1 MVLALLFLAV
11 LGRVFFKGYGFFIN
25 QQITDQKKVLADQT
39 KIENSYKLLT
49 GYNKLQ
55 AVKSLESKQ
64 SDVPWS
70 DHINKVIQ
78 MLEDIKSVQS
88 SNGDSI
94 VLSDFKVDLNKIS
107 LKGQVSSLA
116 LLYYSNPQQKVVSLL
131 DRFSQLDF
139 IKDIRIQTY
148 DKVADTG
155 GFEFVLE
162 ANVINDGNSK

>member
-1 MVLALLFLAV
+1 MLGILVISV
-11 LGRVFFKGYGFFIN
+11 LGFVFFKVYGFFIN
-25 QQITDQKKVLADQT
+25 QTIKDQQAVLADQVKMT
-39 KIENSYKLLT
+39 DAYKLLT

-55 AVKSLESKQ
+55 AVKSLETQ
-64 SDVPWS
+64 QADIPWS

-78 MLEDIKSVQS
+78 MLEDLKSVQGGS
-88 SNGDSI
+88 TDTI

-107 LKGQVSSLA
+107 LKGQVSNLM
-116 LLYYSNPQQKVVSLL
+116 LLYYSNSKQNVVSLL

-155 GFEFVLE
+155 TFEFVLE
-162 ANVINDGNSK
+162 ANVVNDGNTK

>member
-1 MVLALLFLAV
+1 MLAILIIAV
-11 LGRVFFKGYGFFIN
+11 LGLVFFKVYGFFIN
-25 QQITDQKKVLADQT
+25 QHIADQQAVLADQV
-39 KIENSYKLLT
+39 KVEASYKLLT

-55 AVKSLESKQ
+55 AVKSLETQ
-64 SDVPWS
+64 QADIPRS

-78 MLEDIKSVQS
+78 MLENLKSVQGGS
-88 SNGDSI
+88 TDTI

-107 LKGQVSSLA
+107 LKGQVSSLL
-116 LLYYSNPQQKVVSLL
+116 LLYYSNPQKNIVSLL

-148 DKVADTG
+148 DKMADTG

-162 ANVINDGNSK
+162 ANVVNDGNTK

>member
-1 MVLALLFLAV
+1 MLWLLILAV
-11 LGRVFFKGYGFFIN
+11 LGFVFFKVYGFFIN
-25 QQITDQKKVLADQT
+25 QTIKDQQVVLAEQVKMTDA
-39 KIENSYKLLT
+39 YKLLT

-55 AVKSLESKQ
+55 AVKSLETQ
-64 SDVPWS
+64 QADIPRS

-78 MLEDIKSVQS
+78 MLEDLKSVQ
-88 SNGDSI
+88 GGTDTI

-107 LKGQVSSLA
+107 LKGQVSNLM
-116 LLYYSNPQQKVVSLL
+116 LLYYSNPKQNVVSLL

-155 GFEFVLE
+155 SFEFVLE
-162 ANVINDGNSK
+162 ANVVNDGNTK

>member
-1 MVLALLFLAV
+1 MILAALILAV
-11 LGRVFFKGYGFFIN
+11 LGLIFFKGYGFFIN
-25 QQITDQKKVLADQT
+25 QQIADQNKVLADQV
-39 KIENSYKLLT
+39 KIESSYKLLT

-64 SDVPWS
+64 SDIPWS

-78 MLEDIKSVQS
+78 MLENIKSVQS
-88 SNGDSI
+88 SNADSI

-107 LKGQVSSLA
+107 LKGQVSNLL
-116 LLYYSNPQQKVVSLL
+116 LLYYSNPKQNVVSLL

-155 GFEFVLE
+155 TFEFVLE
-162 ANVINDGNSK
+162 ANVINDGNTK

>member
-1 MVLALLFLAV
+1 MLAVLVIAV

-39 KIENSYKLLT
+39 KIEDSYKLLT

-64 SDVPWS
+64 SDIPWS

-78 MLEDIKSVQS
+78 MLENIKSVQS
-88 SNGDSI
+88 NNSI

-116 LLYYSNPQQKVVSLL
+116 LLYYSNPQQKVVGLL

-155 GFEFVLE
+155 VFEFVLE

>member
-1 MVLALLFLAV
+1 MLGILVISV
-11 LGRVFFKGYGFFIN
+11 LGFVFFKVYGFFIN
-25 QQITDQKKVLADQT
+25 QNIKDQQVVLAEQVKMTDA
-39 KIENSYKLLT
+39 YKLLT

-55 AVKSLESKQ
+55 AVKSLETQ
-64 SDVPWS
+64 QADIPWS

-78 MLEDIKSVQS
+78 MLEDLKSVQ
-88 SNGDSI
+88 GGTDTI

-107 LKGQVSSLA
+107 LKGQVSNLM
-116 LLYYSNPQQKVVSLL
+116 LLYYSNPKQNVVSLL

-155 GFEFVLE
+155 SFEFVLE
-162 ANVINDGNSK
+162 ANVVNDGNTK

>member
-1 MVLALLFLAV
+1 MLWLLIVAI
-11 LGRVFFKGYGFFIN
+11 LGFFFFKIYGFFIN
-25 QQITDQKKVLADQT
+25 QTIKDQQVVLAEQVKMTDT
-39 KIENSYKLLT
+39 YKLLT

-55 AVKSLESKQ
+55 AVKSLETQ
-64 SDVPWS
+64 QADIPWS

-78 MLEDIKSVQS
+78 MLEDLKSVQWWT
-88 SNGDSI
+88 DTI

-107 LKGQVSSLA
+107 LKGQVSNLM
-116 LLYYSNPQQKVVSLL
+116 LLYYSNPKQNVVSLL

-148 DKVADTG
+148 DKVADAG

-162 ANVINDGNSK
+162 ANVVNDGNTK

>member
-1 MVLALLFLAV
+1 MLGLLVLAV
-11 LGRVFFKGYGFFIN
+11 LGFVFFKVYGFFIN
-25 QQITDQKKVLADQT
+25 QNIKDQQVVLADQV
-39 KIENSYKLLT
+39 KVEDSYKALT

-55 AVKSLESKQ
+55 AVKSLETQ
-64 SDVPWS
+64 QADVPRS

-78 MLEDIKSVQS
+78 MLENLKSVQW
-88 SNGDSI
+88 GTDTI

-107 LKGQVSSLA
+107 LKGQVSNLM
-116 LLYYSNPQQKVVSLL
+116 LLYYSNPKQNVVSLL

-155 GFEFVLE
+155 VFEFVLE
-162 ANVINDGNSK
+162 ANVVNDGNTK

>member
-1 MVLALLFLAV
+1 MMLAVLIIAV

-39 KIENSYKLLT
+39 KIEDSYKLLT

-78 MLEDIKSVQS
+78 MLESIKSVQS
-88 SNGDSI
+88 TNGDNI
-94 VLSDFKVDLNKIS
+94 ILSDFKVDLNTIS

-162 ANVINDGNSK
+162 ANVVNDGNSK